1 MRYATTT
8 RDRDLGR
15 RSGVAR
21 AGTFAVAL
29 ALVGLAGACT
39 FTGPN
44 EFNSPY
50 NVGQHFR
57 IHGLYGISETDASGP
72 MMQEQP
78 AVSAIPE

>member
-1 MRYATTT
+1 MRHATIT

-15 RSGVAR
+15 RVGAAR
-21 AGTFAVAL
+21 VGTLAVAL
-29 ALVGLAGACT
+29 ALVGLAGGCT
-39 FTGPN
+39 FTGPD

-57 IHGLYGISETDASGP
+57 IHGLYGISETGGTEA

-78 AVSAIPE
+78 AVSALPE